1 MNPLEHKIP
10 PPIVAVLFAFAMWP
24 LSSLL
29 PKVAASENTRLA
41 LSITVAL
48 IGIGFALAGVIA
60 FRRSRTTV
68 NPLHPEQATALVTGG
83 VYRVSRNPMYAG
95 ILLCLLAWA
104 IYLASPLS
112 LAGPVAFI
120 LYINRFQIGPE
131 EKILAGKFG
140 ASFSAYCASTRRWL

>member
-1 MNPLEHKIP
+1 MHWLEHKIP
-10 PPIVAVLFAFAMWP
+10 PPLVTVAIAFAMWP

-29 PKVAASENTRLA
+29 PKVDASENARLA
-41 LSITVAL
+41 LAVGVAL
-48 IGIGFALAGVIA
+48 AGFVFALAGIIA
-60 FRRSRTTV
+60 FHRSKTTV

-83 VYRVSRNPMYAG
+83 VFRVSRNPMYVG
-95 ILLCLLAWA
+95 LLLCLLAWA

-112 LAGPVAFI
+112 LAGPLAFI

-140 ASFSAYCASTRRWL
+140 PDFDRYKASARRWF